1 MDRQKDWFKIKK
13 YPHIGRPLM
22 AKDRMWVSNYVGNKN
37 KIAEHAFYPFIHRTT
52 LTRKF
57 RKSVDPLTGK
67 RSQTRISALKP
78 RDLYYANH
86 LDSCVY
92 SYYAMLLN
100 VSYEQKLSDYR
111 LSDVVT
117 AYRRIKVNPTNV
129 KSSHKSSADF
139 AADVFNYI
147 LSSNEEEL
155 IAITFDIKGFFD
167 NLDHKKL
174 KSSWCR
180 VISENTLKED
190 EYNVFKNIT
199 KFSYVNENQL
209 FNEFK
214 NEILTQTKTGIERK
228 RKIKRIH
235 HLRNQ
240 GAVAFCEL
248 EDIKRIR
255 TKRLLVGNGNSKF
268 PLRTKGIPQGSPISA
283 VLANVYM
290 LDFDR
295 KINDLITSF
304 SGIYRRYSD
313 DMIVICDEKYQQKV
327 IETFDEYIS
336 ERLLEVQHDKT
347 QIFKFYRDSNRYK
360 CLQRL
365 GTVLNPNKNL
375 EYLGFE
381 FDGFN
386 TFLKSSS
393 LSSFYRKM
401 KRSYTRSLYYSKT
414 LKSSK
419 SLGLLFKTRLYK
431 KFSYKGAGRRKI
443 YIQDKTNPAKFI
455 ETNRYNWGNY
465 ISYAQLAINKL
476 PNNKIKGQIK
486 RHWKILN
493 KLININK

>member
-1 MDRQKDWFKIKK
+1 MDRQKDWFKTKK
-13 YPHIGRPLM
+13 YPHIGRPLTVR
-22 AKDRMWVSNYVGNKN
+22 DRMWVSNYVENEN
-37 KIAEHAFYPFIHRTT
+37 KIAEHSFYPFIHRTT

-57 RKSVDPLTGK
+57 RRITDPSTGK
-67 RSQTRISALKP
+67 KSKTRVSTMKP

-86 LDSCVY
+86 LDSCIY
-92 SYYAMLLN
+92 SYYAMQLST
-100 VSYEQKLSDYR
+100 SYEQKLNQYG
-111 LSDVVT
+111 LTDVVT
-117 AYRRIKVNPTNV
+117 AYRRVKVNPKIIN
-129 KSSHKSSADF
+129 SPHKSSADF

-147 LSSNEEEL
+147 LSSKQEEL
-155 IAITFDIKGFFD
+155 VAITFDVKGFFD

-174 KSSWCR
+174 KSSWCK
-180 VISENTLKED
+180 VISEDTFTLKDD

-214 NEILTQTKTGIERK
+214 KEIITQTKTGIERK
-228 RKIKRIH
+228 KEIKRIH
-235 HLRNQ
+235 HLRKQ
-240 GAVAFCEL
+240 GATAFCEL

-255 TKRLLVGNGNSKF
+255 SKKLIVGNGNPKYA
-268 PLRTKGIPQGSPISA
+268 LRTKGIPQGSPISA

-295 KINDLITSF
+295 KIDDLVKSS

-313 DMIVICDEKYQQKV
+313 DMIVVCSEKYQQKV
-327 IETFDEYIS
+327 IDIFDEYIS

-347 QIFKFYRDSNRYK
+347 QIFKFYKDGKRYRCVQK
-360 CLQRL
+360 LS
-365 GTVLNPNKNL
+365 TVLNPNKNL

-401 KRSYTRSLYYSKT
+401 KRGYKRSLYYSKA

-419 SLGLLFKTRLYK
+419 SLGLLFRTRLYK
-431 KFSYKGAGRRKI
+431 KFSYKGAGRRRV
-443 YIQDKTNPAKFI
+443 YIRDKADPTKFI
-455 ETNRYNWGNY
+455 KTERYDWGNY
-465 ISYAQLAINKL
+465 ISYAHLAINKL

-486 RHWKILN
+486 RHWRILN
-493 KLININK
+493 KLITN